1 MTPGPPNTD
10 DADRQDM
17 ARLAAGHD
25 ASLNELMDRHGERL
39 FHYLLRLLRNE
50 SDAADMAQE
59 SFVRVY
65 QHRAEFDG
73 ERRFSTWL
81 YTIATNLARDRHR
94 WRDRHPEVSLE
105 NENAET
111 GHSLREH
118 IPEPNADPS
127 ESLVVKERG
136 DLVRQAVSTLPEDLR
151 VPLVLSAY
159 EEQSH
164 AEIGTVLGCT
174 AKAVEM
180 KLYRARQELRKRLA
194 LVFAV

>member
-1 MTPGPPNTD
+1 MGSGCFITCCGCYGTSLTPQTSLWRALSAFINTGPT
-10 DADRQDM
+10 
-17 ARLAAGHD
+17 
-25 ASLNELMDRHGERL
+25 
-39 FHYLLRLLRNE
+39 
-50 SDAADMAQE
+50 
-59 SFVRVY
+59 
-65 QHRAEFDG
+65 FDG

-94 WRDRHPEVSLE
+94 WRDRRPEVSLE

-111 GHSLREH
+111 GQSLREH
-118 IPEPNADPS
+118 LPEPNADPS

-136 DLVRQAVSTLPEDLR
+136 DLVRQAVSALPEDLR